1 MSIAKKKKKKDSQKS
16 FQCKTGSQIFF
27 LLLINEHYENN
38 KKELKIFLSKM
49 LIKLESS
56 STYAHQ
62 LLYENLILNPLRPEV
77 SCTCNLGS
85 AECAC
90 N

>member
-1 MSIAKKKKKKDSQKS
+1 
-16 FQCKTGSQIFF
+16 
-27 LLLINEHYENN
+27 
-38 KKELKIFLSKM
+38 M

-56 STYAHQ
+56 PTYAHQ

-77 SCTCNLGS
+77 SKCTCNLGLPD
-85 AECAC
+85 C